1 MHLLKKHHGPRGV
14 LNLLSQEKSEYWD
27 CFGCMKSIKEQLE
40 VSILLQ
46 INCI

>member
-40 VSILLQ
+40 VCILLQ